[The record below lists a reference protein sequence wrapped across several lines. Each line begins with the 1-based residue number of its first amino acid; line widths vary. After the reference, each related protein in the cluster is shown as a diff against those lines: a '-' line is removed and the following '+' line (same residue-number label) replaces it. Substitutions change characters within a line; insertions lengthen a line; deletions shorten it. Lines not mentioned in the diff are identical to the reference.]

1 MERKIIMAHQLASS
15 NDLAYVGSM
24 PWHGL
29 GNQLQP
35 QQSIETWQKNSGMN
49 FDILESP
56 VRFISGDYGALGA
69 IHSFPENKVLY
80 RSDTKAPL
88 SVVGSKFRVVQ
99 PKEIL
104 EFYRDLTEKMGFQ
117 IETAGVIKNGRKF
130 WAMAKTGKSA
140 TLKGNDQINGYILL
154 ATGADGSLATTGTH
168 TSIRVVCQNTL
179 AIALKTGTGSVK
191 VPHNTTFDAQAVKQQ
206 LGIAVSNWDEF
217 MYRMKMLSERKV
229 KSNEAMAYFLRV
241 FADQSN
247 EDYNLNERAIKKVQE
262 LYDGRGKGAELASSK
277 STAFGL
283 LNAVTEYI
291 DHERRSKSED
301 HRMDSAYWGV
311 GATTKQK
318 ALETAL
324 ALAA

>member
-1 MERKIIMAHQLASS
+1 
-15 NDLAYVGSM
+15 
-24 PWHGL
+24 
-29 GNQLQP
+29 
-35 QQSIETWQKNSGMN
+35 
-49 FDILESP
+49 
-56 VRFISGDYGALGA
+56 
-69 IHSFPENKVLY
+69 
-80 RSDTKAPL
+80 
-88 SVVGSKFRVVQ
+88 
-99 PKEIL
+99 
-104 EFYRDLTEKMGFQ
+104 
-117 IETAGVIKNGRKF
+117 
-130 WAMAKTGKSA
+130 
-140 TLKGNDQINGYILL
+140 
-154 ATGADGSLATTGTH
+154 
-168 TSIRVVCQNTL
+168 
-179 AIALKTGTGSVK
+179 
-191 VPHNTTFDAQAVKQQ
+191 
-206 LGIAVSNWDEF
+206 
-217 MYRMKMLSERKV
+217 MKMLSERKV